1 MPLINP
7 TTTISLQFKPTKKM
21 DNGLYTDPGFTFDLT
36 KEKLFNKN
44 PTNKDSKYTTSS
56 PGAIDNQFK
65 PTRTMDIG
73 LHTDAGFTFDLT
85 KEKLFNKNPTN
96 AHVDT
101 PYIISSPG
109 DIISQFRQLNTI
121 DNKFH
126 TYSGLTFDLTEEQ
139 LFNSNPTNPEV
150 DLKYTATSQLA
161 INNQFIP
168 KSDIY
173 ASARYLY
180 TDTTTL
186 LLKNPTN
193 PTEKSDWTDILN
205 IKLHTDT
212 QRQFWPMYYGTGDE
226 QLDREL
232 KQAATDAASILTNK
246 ALDLLPG
253 DGNIM
258 GAINYLSQY
267 VFRGDTIMVKPP
279 MIASWDDITTGKD
292 SIKNLFNDG
301 RDLIK
306 FFFTGPKVTPYAEK
320 EKDDVMQFRAYITSL
335 SDTHNP
341 NWTAQQMVGRADPNY
356 HYTGYSRDLSLDFT
370 VYASSR
376 LEMKPIWQKLNMLA
390 GYTAPSYGEVAPVG
404 PWMRITIG
412 DLFVQQPAII
422 SSLSYTLL
430 DSDTT
435 WEINL
440 KNRDNMC
447 ELPHK
452 VSVSIGFH
460 LITDYLPQKG
470 GQFYTLNT
478 GRASTGSYWIT
489 PEFNQ
494 AENKPIIR
502 KSPFVGVYS
511 EIPQPVSVG
520 LEEIT
525 LKPKPAEI
533 LSEQI
538 TTKIIQRAE

>member
-7 TTTISLQFKPTKKM
+7 TTTISLQFNPTKKM

-56 PGAIDNQFK
+56 PGAISKQFK
-65 PTRTMDIG
+65 PNLDLTKVNQ
-73 LHTDAGFTFDLT
+73 LTFDLT
-85 KEKLFNKNPTN
+85 KEKLFKFNPTN

-101 PYIISSPG
+101 PYITSSPG
-109 DIISQFRQLNTI
+109 DIIRQFRQHNTI
-121 DNKFH
+121 DNGFH

-139 LFNSNPTNPEV
+139 LTNSNPTNPDV
-150 DLKYTATSQLA
+150 FLKYTTSTPGA
-161 INNQFIP
+161 IGNQF
-168 KSDIY
+168 KY
-173 ASARYLY
+173 NSAPTIIRLP
-180 TDTTTL
+180 
-186 LLKNPTN
+186 NPTN
-193 PTEKSDWTDILN
+193 PTEKSDWQDIFSL
-205 IKLHTDT
+205 KLHTDT

-232 KQAATDAASILTNK
+232 KQAATNAASILANK
-246 ALDLLPG
+246 AEDLLAG
-253 DGNIM
+253 NDGIM
-258 GAINYLSQY
+258 GAINFVSKYF
-267 VFRGDTIMVKPP
+267 FRGDSIMVKPP
-279 MIASWDDITTGKD
+279 MVASWDELTTGKD
-292 SIKNLFNDG
+292 SIKNILNDD

-306 FFFTGPKVTPYAEK
+306 FFFTGPNVTPYAK
-320 EKDDVMQFRAYITSL
+320 EQKDDVMQFRAYITSL

-341 NWTAQQMVGRADPNY
+341 NWTAQQMIGRADPNY

-422 SSLSYTLL
+422 NSLSYTLI

-440 KNRDNMC
+440 KNRGNMC
-447 ELPHK
+447 ELPQK

-460 LITDYLPQKG
+460 LITDYLPQNG

-478 GRASTGSYWIT
+478 GRATTGSIWVK
-489 PEFNQ
+489 PEFKQ

-502 KSPFVGVYS
+502 KRVGS
-511 EIPQPVSVG
+511 IGKTELQTNF
-520 LEEIT
+520 IT
-525 LKPKPAEI
+525 EDGREYKSSRELDYENKNNLNVK
-533 LSEQI
+533 
-538 TTKIIQRAE
+538 K

>member
-1 MPLINP
+1 
-7 TTTISLQFKPTKKM
+7 M

-56 PGAIDNQFK
+56 PGAIDNQFLPELDLGK
-65 PTRTMDIG
+65 VN
-73 LHTDAGFTFDLT
+73 LKTFDLV
-85 KEKLFNKNPTN
+85 K
-96 AHVDT
+96 
-101 PYIISSPG
+101 
-109 DIISQFRQLNTI
+109 
-121 DNKFH
+121 
-126 TYSGLTFDLTEEQ
+126 EQ
-139 LFNSNPTNPEV
+139 LQKENPTNPEV
-150 DLKYTATSQLA
+150 DLKYTATNQLA
-161 INNQFIP
+161 ISNQFIP
-168 KSDIY
+168 KDDIY

-232 KQAATDAASILTNK
+232 KEKATDAASILTNK
-246 ALDLLPG
+246 ALDLLPD
-253 DGNIM
+253 DGAIM

-279 MIASWDDITTGKD
+279 MVASWEELTTSKD

-306 FFFTGPKVTPYAEK
+306 FFFTGPNVTPYATKGEGK
-320 EKDDVMQFRAYITSL
+320 DDKDDVMQFRAYITSL

-489 PEFNQ
+489 PEFKQ
-494 AENKPIIR
+494 AENKPIIKR
-502 KSPFVGVYS
+502 LPVPRVVAGDVENVEIVSDQYVGVDEVKTKNVTTSATPAAGS
-511 EIPQPVSVG
+511 E
-520 LEEIT
+520 
-525 LKPKPAEI
+525 
-533 LSEQI
+533 
-538 TTKIIQRAE
+538 

>member
-56 PGAIDNQFK
+56 PGAIDNQFI
-65 PTRTMDIG
+65 PTRTMDSK
-73 LHTDAGFTFDLT
+73 LHTDSGFTFNLTEETLSNFNPTNSEVLLKYTTSSPGAIGNQFIPELDLT
-85 KEKLFNKNPTN
+85 KVNLK
-96 AHVDT
+96 
-101 PYIISSPG
+101 
-109 DIISQFRQLNTI
+109 
-121 DNKFH
+121 
-126 TYSGLTFDLTEEQ
+126 TFDLVKEQ
-139 LFNSNPTNPEV
+139 LQKENPTNPEV

-161 INNQFIP
+161 ISNQFIP
-168 KSDIY
+168 KDSPSNI
-173 ASARYLY
+173 
-180 TDTTTL
+180 L

-193 PTEKSDWTDILN
+193 PPEKKSNWLDIFSLA
-205 IKLHTDT
+205 LHTDT

-232 KQAATDAASILTNK
+232 KEAATAAASILTNK

-258 GAINYLSQY
+258 GAVNYLSQY

-279 MIASWDDITTGKD
+279 MVASWDDITTGKD
-292 SIKNLFNDG
+292 SIKNLYNDG

-320 EKDDVMQFRAYITSL
+320 EQDDVMQFRAYITSL

-489 PEFNQ
+489 PEFKQ

-502 KSPFVGVYS
+502 KLTP
-511 EIPQPVSVG
+511 SVTAG
-520 LEEIT
+520 PLETKNIT
-525 LKPKPAEI
+525 GRAYVTPEDLETENVKASKP
-533 LSEQI
+533 
-538 TTKIIQRAE
+538 